1 MCETL
6 SLSRLFSSE
15 KNSFWHQILLHLEG
29 GQSQVHKWCGMG
41 MLTLQKL
48 DLECLISKTTLP
60 HFCEKPSVHK
70 LYMCPVLTLWTWKQV
85 SMSKLYAEYVL
96 VSQDS
101 FNRAKKWVQE
111 LQRQGMAANLS
122 LFLQHCGK
130 NSILSLGIVVS
141 LGLHV
146 LSIVSCDMQATQIL
160 WWLLLQTKLIWIQK
174 ERLRLR

>member
-1 MCETL
+1 
-6 SLSRLFSSE
+6 
-15 KNSFWHQILLHLEG
+15 
-29 GQSQVHKWCGMG
+29 
-41 MLTLQKL
+41 
-48 DLECLISKTTLP
+48 
-60 HFCEKPSVHK
+60 
-70 LYMCPVLTLWTWKQV
+70 
-85 SMSKLYAEYVL
+85 MSKLYAEYAL

-146 LSIVSCDMQATQIL
+146 LSIVSCDMQATQTL
-160 WWLLLQTKLIWIQK
+160 
-174 ERLRLR
+174 